1 MEELIQLILRTYGI
15 AGLLLLLPVVAMVVL
30 WRQNKALHDE
40 VVTQTNQAVEAQ
52 KQRVEDQNKRVA
64 DNERMMQRL
73 MDVVRE
79 QTVINTEVRVVLE
92 RLDAF
97 VDRSKGLS
105 PPPTPVPVPVPAP
118 APEKVERS
126 DKHER
131 APRR

>member
-1 MEELIQLILRTYGI
+1 MQLILRTYGI
-15 AGLLLLLPVVAMVVL
+15 AGLLILLPVISTIVL

-73 MDVVRE
+73 IDVVRE

-97 VDRSKGLS
+97 VDRNSKALA
-105 PPPTPVPVPVPAP
+105 PPPAPVPVPV
-118 APEKVERS
+118 PEKVERS